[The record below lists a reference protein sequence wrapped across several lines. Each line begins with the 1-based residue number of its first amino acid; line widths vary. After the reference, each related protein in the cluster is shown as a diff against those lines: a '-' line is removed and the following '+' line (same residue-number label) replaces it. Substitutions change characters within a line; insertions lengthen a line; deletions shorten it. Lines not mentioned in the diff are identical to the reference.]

1 MQVKEGKMQKV
12 NNNKVKKYKAIFFDF
27 GGTLMDAESD
37 NIAHLHMMK
46 KIIQKYNLSASP
58 EDMVTKYNSFLFT
71 KEMTLL
77 DCDPNE
83 ILFSPL
89 RESTEK
95 AFRGILAEYN
105 IKTSEEDIK
114 WFKKS
119 FLKNHKNYIKLF
131 PETLKIIQKIKEI
144 NIHLGIISDI
154 DKDFQEFQF
163 KVFGIDKMFDSITTS
178 EEVQLYKPETK
189 IFQVA
194 LDKAKCQGAESIIIG
209 DSYKKDIIGG
219 KNMGMTT
226 IWINSF
232 RVDGNDKEKADFT
245 VTYLKEISP
254 ILDKL
259 IK

>member
-1 MQVKEGKMQKV
+1 MMKEI
-12 NNNKVKKYKAIFFDF
+12 NNKEEKKYKAIFFDF

-37 NIAHLHMMK
+37 IIAHLHIMK
-46 KIIQKYNLSASP
+46 DIIQKYRLSAIP
-58 EDMVTKYNSFLFT
+58 KDMVNKYNSFLFT
-71 KEMTLL
+71 RDMTLL

-83 ILFSPL
+83 TLFSTL

-95 AFRGILAEYN
+95 AFRGVLAEYN
-105 IKTSEEDIK
+105 IQASEEDIQ

-119 FLKNHKNYIKLF
+119 FLKNHKKYIRLF
-131 PETLKIIQKIKEI
+131 PETFEIIQKIKEI
-144 NIHLGIISDI
+144 NIHLGVISDI
-154 DKDFQEFQF
+154 DKDYQEFQF

-178 EEVQLYKPETK
+178 EEVQLYKPEPK

-194 LDKAKCQGAESIIIG
+194 LNKAECKGEESIIIG

-226 IWINSF
+226 IWINTF
-232 RVDGNDKEKADFT
+232 RMDGKDKEKADFT

-254 ILDKL
+254 ILDRL